1 MPDGEKE
8 FMSEQNPGALTR
20 EQSQW
25 YHLSV
30 EDTYKQIGSRE
41 TGLSSA
47 EALNNLEKFGPNA
60 LKAEEKEPAWLLL
73 IKQFTS
79 LLIIILFAAAVI
91 AALMGDVVEAIA
103 IIVIVILAGV
113 TGFIQ
118 EYQAGKAIES
128 LKKMAAP
135 QAHVVR
141 DGVEKVVNSE
151 DLVPGDVIILKTG
164 DRIPADSRLIEAQN
178 LRIEEASLTGESL
191 AVEKHTKPIIELEVP
206 LGDRKNMVYMGTSIS
221 YGRGK
226 AVVTDTGMQTEFG
239 KIASL
244 LSNTEN
250 RKTPLQQNL
259 DELGK
264 KIGIFS
270 IILAAAMSL
279 LGVYQG
285 HTLVEM
291 FVWGVAVAVAVI
303 PEALPAVVTI
313 SLALGVRRMV
323 KRKSLIRKLPAV
335 ETLGAINIIC
345 SDKTGTLTQDE
356 MTIRK
361 IYCADEIFD
370 LTGVGYNPTGTFL
383 IDGKEIDPS
392 QKSDLMNLL
401 RYGSLCNDTKLVNG
415 EEGWD
420 VLGDPTEG
428 GIVVAAEKAG
438 IKVEDL
444 RTSTKRIHEI
454 PFSSETKRMT
464 TVHEFGSERKAIS
477 KGAVEVILDSCTHY
491 TVNGNEIELTA
502 DKRNEILNAA
512 ISFGE
517 GALRVLGVATKK
529 VINAADDYSG
539 ADLGSSLKDI
549 ESEMSFA
556 GIVGMIDPPRL
567 EVKAAIETCF
577 HAGIKPIM
585 ITGDH
590 KITAVAVA
598 KELGIMRGGRAISG
612 TELEKMSDT
621 EFELS
626 VDKTE
631 VYARISPS
639 HKLKIV
645 ESLMKRGNIVAMTGD
660 GVNDAPSLKK
670 ADIGV
675 AMGITGTDVS
685 KEAADMILTDDNFA
699 SIVNA
704 VEEGRSI
711 FENIRKYL
719 VYLLSGNMG
728 TVFAM
733 IITLLA
739 SLPLPLF
746 AVQILFINFIMDGL
760 IAIALGVEPPEPGI
774 MDKRPRKVNEGIL
787 NKSALWFIGIVGFWI
802 SLVTTAVFVWGLN
815 DMSLYPEG
823 TSEDVIVSTSVTMF
837 FLSLI
842 FARLFNGYNCRSLYQ
857 SSFKMKTFSNKALF
871 LATGVALLMSIAAV
885 LIEPLH
891 AVFKV
896 TYLTGIEWVVIVAA
910 GASTLVFG
918 EIWKLLTAKKFA

>member
-1 MPDGEKE
+1 
-8 FMSEQNPGALTR
+8 MSENKPGALTK
-20 EQSQW
+20 ELSHW
-25 YHLSV
+25 YHSQVRDVFSALQTG
-30 EDTYKQIGSRE
+30 EE
-41 TGLSSA
+41 GLSSD
-47 EALNNLEKFGPNA
+47 EAVRRIEQYGPNA
-60 LKAEEKEPAWLLL
+60 LDAEKKDPAWLLL
-73 IKQFTS
+73 VRQFTS

-91 AALMGDVVEAIA
+91 AAFMGDVVEAVA
-103 IIVIVILAGV
+103 IIVIVVLAGV

-135 QAHVVR
+135 QAHAIR

-151 DLVPGDVIILKTG
+151 DLVPGDIVVLKTG
-164 DRIPADSRLIEAQN
+164 DKIPADCRLIEAQN
-178 LRIEEASLTGESL
+178 LRVEESSLTGESL
-191 AVEKHTKPIIELEVP
+191 AVEKHTHEISDIDVP

-226 AVVTDTGMQTEFG
+226 AIVTDTGMKTEFG

-244 LSNTEN
+244 LQNTEN
-250 RKTPLQQNL
+250 RKTPLQHNL

-279 LGVYQG
+279 LGVFQG

-323 KRKSLIRKLPAV
+323 KRRALIRKLPAV

-361 IYCADEIFD
+361 IYSGGEVFD
-370 LTGVGYNPTGTFL
+370 VTGVGYNPVGEFHVGGSHAEVS
-383 IDGKEIDPS
+383 GKT
-392 QKSDLMNLL
+392 DLMALL
-401 RYGSLCNDTKLVNG
+401 TFGSLCNDTKIVK
-415 EEGWD
+415 EEDGWD
-420 VLGDPTEG
+420 VMGDPTEG

-438 IKVEDL
+438 IKVEEL
-444 RTSTKRIHEI
+444 RKKHERIHEI

-464 TVHEFGSERKAIS
+464 TVHNVDGKRMVSS
-477 KGAVEVILDSCTHY
+477 KGAVEVILDSCSFY
-491 TVNGNEIELTA
+491 ADGGKSVPLTPE
-502 DKRNEILNAA
+502 KRTQILDTAF
-512 ISFGE
+512 SFGE
-517 GALRVLGVATKK
+517 SALRVLGISYKEMPNVT
-529 VINAADDYSG
+529 DDYSG
-539 ADLGSSLKDI
+539 GENAETFKDI
-549 ESEMSFA
+549 EKDMTFA
-556 GIVGMIDPPRL
+556 GLVGMIDPPRM
-567 EVKAAIETCF
+567 EVKDSIKTCF
-577 HAGIKPIM
+577 SAGIKPIM

-598 KELGIMRGGRAISG
+598 KELGIMRGGKAISG
-612 TELEKMSDT
+612 TELEKMSDK
-621 EFELS
+621 EFELT
-626 VDKTE
+626 VDNTE
-631 VYARISPS
+631 VYARISPT

-645 ESLMKRGNIVAMTGD
+645 ESLMKKGNIVAMTGD

-739 SLPLPLF
+739 TLPLPLH

-774 MDKRPRKVNEGIL
+774 MTKKPRKVTEGIL
-787 NKSALWFIGIVGFWI
+787 SKKALWFIGAVGLWI

-823 TSEDVIVSTSVTMF
+823 TDAKTIETTAVTMF
-837 FLSLI
+837 FMTLI
-842 FARLFNGYNCRSLYQ
+842 FARLFNGYNTRSLYQ
-857 SSFKMKTFSNKALF
+857 SSFKIKVFSNKSLF
-871 LATGVALLMSIAAV
+871 VASGIALLMSLSAIGFE
-885 LIEPLH
+885 IFHP
-891 AVFKV
+891 VFKV
-896 TYLTGIEWVVIVAA
+896 TFLTGFEWFIIVAA

-918 EIWKLLTAKKFA
+918 EIWKLLTKNKFE